1 MRFRWIRR
9 LVPAFVLLA
18 WVAPVLGQSL
28 RPFALP
34 FAWWRDGTFQK
45 ALGLTSEQ
53 SGRIDL
59 IFQAAMPQLRQKKAE
74 LDARE
79 AELSRLIETEAEEP
93 AIAKQSEQVEA
104 VRAALNTARTLMLVH
119 MNQVLSPDQR
129 VRFKILR
136 EQREQGQRDYRPT
149 ANSSKDNSR

>member
-1 MRFRWIRR
+1 MRFRWTRR
-9 LVPAFVLLA
+9 LLPLFVLLTWA
-18 WVAPVLGQSL
+18 APVLGQL

-34 FAWWRDGTFQK
+34 FAWWRDATFQK

-53 SGRIDL
+53 SARIDL

-93 AIAKQSEQVEA
+93 AIARQSDHVEA
-104 VRAALNTARTLMLVH
+104 VRGALNTARTLMLVH

-129 VRFKILR
+129 VKFKILR
-136 EQREQGQRDYRPT
+136 EQREQGQRDYRPS
-149 ANSSKDNSR
+149 ASPSKDNSR

>member
-9 LVPAFVLLA
+9 LLPVFVLLA
-18 WVAPVLGQSL
+18 WAAPVLGQL

-34 FAWWRDGTFQK
+34 FAWWRDATFQK
-45 ALGLTSEQ
+45 ALGLTVEQ

-79 AELSRLIETEAEEP
+79 AELSRLIETESDET
-93 AIAKQSEQVEA
+93 AIAKQSDQVEA
-104 VRAALNTARTLMLVH
+104 VRAALNTARTL
-119 MNQVLSPDQR
+119 Q
-129 VRFKILR
+129 
-136 EQREQGQRDYRPT
+136 
-149 ANSSKDNSR
+149 